1 MGLALND
8 ENIYRDE
15 EKVDKMVIK
24 LELRK
29 YRLSQPISTRIW
41 ILREANKML
50 ITKSSCF
57 LSSTLG
63 FSRGYN

>member
-8 ENIYRDE
+8 ENIYKDE

-24 LELRK
+24 LEFRK
-29 YRLSQPISTRIW
+29 YRLPQPISTRIW
-41 ILREANKML
+41 ILRETNKML

-57 LSSTLG
+57 LSSILG

>member
-29 YRLSQPISTRIW
+29 YRLPQPISTRIW

-57 LSSTLG
+57 ISSTLG